1 MFGRSQ
7 LKPCSDRDCGL
18 AAAAPAG
25 VNWTRMRIVRGQ
37 GLAVIAACLLSVRVR
52 CFAAL
57 VVVRDSYRVAVC
69 RIHRDCFADAETCL
83 PAGVRHALS

>member
-7 LKPCSDRDCGL
+7 LKPCSDRDRGL

-25 VNWTRMRIVRGQ
+25 VNWTRMRI
-37 GLAVIAACLLSVRVR
+37 VRVR

-83 PAGVRHALS
+83 PAGVRRALSQE